1 MCTASDIMRSYDKSL
16 RNNGIGLMNR
26 NYLWFILFVILSPVL
41 HAAESAV
48 FSDLIEINESGH
60 KVKYKR
66 VKEPSQDAI
75 DNSQAEAGED
85 MDIKAFKNSYIS
97 PYNYTQDPIAYNMGT
112 SSVAGPNG
120 TYHVGLS
127 QISTTNINLNSQNA
141 ARFDE
146 TVEAWGQTQRWGG
159 FALGGALQSGVIMEQ
174 TGQPNTY
181 GTTGIIFPTQAYA
194 DWEYKDAFEITGG
207 NILLTTP
214 WVNSISSFP
223 GATYANQNN
232 TFQGLTANL
241 QVMPNLL
248 LTGFR
253 VFSYLQFPD
262 NGFSSTTLYN
272 TMGGP
277 LQNMGSTSTPGA
289 TGAGATWNPSSN
301 YTLNAWFYQFY
312 DYADMW
318 YADNNYHLPLSTA
331 TSFDFGV
338 QALTQNANG
347 SSIPANTLAPS
358 SSTQNLGGVN
368 GNAVGMKFAVNVGH
382 NTVTLAYNNV
392 FGANG
397 SYLNGGIVTPYTFG
411 LETDPL
417 YTTPALNSIAELG
430 SGSAYLIK
438 DSMSF
443 LDNSLKASLAFSQ
456 FFVNQ
461 VYATQANQ
469 ITEYDA
475 ALQYT
480 IPNTTLNFWSRL
492 VYVSQPDY
500 AGGSFLQPRLIVNY
514 TF

>member
-1 MCTASDIMRSYDKSL
+1 MIKVYAIM
-16 RNNGIGLMNR
+16 GIGLMNR

-48 FSDLIEINESGH
+48 FSDIIEINESGH

-75 DNSQAEAGED
+75 DNSQAEVGED

-120 TYHVGLS
+120 TYQVGLS

-232 TFQGLTANL
+232 TFQGVTANL

-347 SSIPANTLAPS
+347 SSIPANTLAPG
-358 SSTQNLGGVN
+358 SSTQNLGGVS

>member
-1 MCTASDIMRSYDKSL
+1 MKQ
-16 RNNGIGLMNR
+16 RNKILYTLVIIGITSSV
-26 NYLWFILFVILSPVL
+26 F
-41 HAAESAV
+41 ADESAV
-48 FSDLIEINESGH
+48 FSELKEESKPNG
-60 KVKYKR
+60 KIKYKR
-66 VKEPSQDAI
+66 IKSASQEPI
-75 DNSQAEAGED
+75 DNSEAEAGEEI
-85 MDIKAFKNSYIS
+85 DIETLKNSYIS

-127 QISTTNINLNSQNA
+127 QINTTNINLNDQNA
-141 ARFDE
+141 ARFDATAE
-146 TVEAWGQTQRWGG
+146 VWGQTRRWGG
-159 FALGGALQSGVIMEQ
+159 FALGGALQGGAVVEQ

-194 DWEYKDAFEITGG
+194 DWEYKNVFEITGG

-232 TFQGLTANL
+232 TFQGVTANL
-241 QVMPNLL
+241 QIMPTLL

-262 NGFSSTTLYN
+262 NGYTTTTLYN
-272 TMGGP
+272 NMGGP
-277 LQNMGSTSTPGA
+277 MANMGSASTPGA
-289 TGAGATWNPSSN
+289 NGVGGVWSPSKN

-318 YADNNYHLPLSTA
+318 YADNNYHLPLSDKNVV
-331 TSFDFGV
+331 SMDFGF

-347 SSIPANTLAPS
+347 SSIPANTLMPGS
-358 SSTQNLGGVN
+358 TTQNLGGVSS
-368 GNAVGMKFAVNVGH
+368 NAIGIKWAINAGP
-382 NTVTLAYNNV
+382 NTLTLAYNNV
-392 FGANG
+392 FGSNG

-438 DSMSF
+438 DSMAF
-443 LDNSLKASLAFSQ
+443 MNNSLKASLAFSQ

-469 ITEYDA
+469 VTEYDA

-480 IPNTTLNFWSRL
+480 VPHTTLNFWSRL